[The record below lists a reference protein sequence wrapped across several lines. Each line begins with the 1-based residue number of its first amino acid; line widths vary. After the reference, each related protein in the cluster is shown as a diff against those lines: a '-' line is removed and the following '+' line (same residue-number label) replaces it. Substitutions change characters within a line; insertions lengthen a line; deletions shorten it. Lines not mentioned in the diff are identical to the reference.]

1 MDQTIFSI
9 HSLNYALAKLKDAI
23 AKASLKIF
31 QLKDRLAIVPVPIAE
46 HGARS

>member
-23 AKASLKIF
+23 AKAFLKITSCEA
-31 QLKDRLAIVPVPIAE
+31 L
-46 HGARS
+46 